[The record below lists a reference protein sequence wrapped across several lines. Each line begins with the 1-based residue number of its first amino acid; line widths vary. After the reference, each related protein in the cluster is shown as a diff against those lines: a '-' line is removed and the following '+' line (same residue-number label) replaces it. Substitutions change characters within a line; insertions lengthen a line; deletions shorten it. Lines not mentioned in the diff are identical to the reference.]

1 MTGLKKYI
9 GVITVVTL
17 QMLLLASCGQRK
29 GSYDIDSL
37 IEGYVLEEGTEY
49 VDLDNN
55 RNKNQQNTEEAKEKE
70 LPGLST
76 DSASLALAA
85 KADEAMQASLPGGSA
100 GPGRIRVRYIGPLA
114 QVFNDS
120 NYRQYAYAEKLGITP
135 INNLSDAFHSTRAI
149 VKVTSNSD
157 YTVDEL
163 THSLPFLVP
172 EAERLLSD
180 IGRNFQDS
188 LKKRGPA
195 RYRIRATS
203 LLRTPA
209 TVKALRKV
217 NINATDSSTHQ
228 FGTTFDL
235 SYNRFHNLDSRY
247 EVAQED
253 LKNLLGEVL
262 YDLRREGRCLVKF
275 EVKTGCYHVTVTK

>member
-1 MTGLKKYI
+1 MMIL
-9 GVITVVTL
+9 V
-17 QMLLLASCGQRK
+17 ASCGQRK

-37 IEGYVLEEGTEY
+37 IEGYALEEATEY
-49 VDLDNN
+49 VDISDT
-55 RNKNQQNTEEAKEKE
+55 KAQNQGKAETPSDTAM
-70 LPGLST
+70 PGLPN
-76 DSASLALAA
+76 DSASLAVAA
-85 KADEAMQASLPGGSA
+85 QADAAMNSSLPAGGV

-120 NYRQYAYAEKLGITP
+120 NYRQYAYAEKLGIKP
-135 INNLSDAFHSTRAI
+135 IKSLSDAFHSTRQV

-188 LKKRGPA
+188 LKKRSPA

-209 TVKALRKV
+209 TVRELRKV

-247 EVAQED
+247 EIDQED